1 MSDRLK
7 YDCQHQYVC
16 DRVQQCPDVAPGLLP
31 NRVDISRMRRAETMR
46 MCVTKYMQ
54 FSLCLPTHW
63 HQGVVGDRT
72 DLLA

>member
-1 MSDRLK
+1 
-7 YDCQHQYVC
+7 
-16 DRVQQCPDVAPGLLP
+16 
-31 NRVDISRMRRAETMR
+31 MR